1 LASWPAVV
9 AVLILCVVVLRLA
22 RALAGTAAGPV
33 LGALLG
39 VAFAVAMVLHPAEAF
54 ASAVHGLQVWWNI
67 VFPALLPFF
76 VGSEILLGFGV
87 VHFMGVLLEPVMRPL
102 FNVPGSGS
110 FVLAV
115 GLASGFPIG
124 AVLTS
129 RLYRDG
135 MCSRTEAERLMS
147 FTNTADP
154 LFMSG
159 AVAVGMFGRP
169 EVAGVIIVAHYLSSL
184 SVGLIMR
191 HYARQAD
198 RPQRT
203 TRQHRFLS
211 RALRALVE
219 ARRQD
224 GRPFGK
230 LLGDAVRNSVNTLLL
245 IGGFIIIFSVVM
257 RMLTLVGAVGLLSQ
271 GLGALLAPVGLD
283 PRTIPALVTG
293 LFEITLGCQ
302 LAGQSPAPL
311 VHRVA
316 VASAIIAWSGLS
328 VHAQVAAIVQGTG
341 FKLAPYLVAR
351 TLHGILAAGFS
362 VLLMGETAMS
372 TLARVMPTPVQLGA
386 AGSLWW
392 GTRTLLVLA
401 TLLTLLPAL
410 CHLPRAG
417 SGFRF
422 RRQ

>member
-1 LASWPAVV
+1 MGSWPAII
-9 AVLILCVVVLRLA
+9 AVLILCVVILRLA
-22 RALAGTAAGPV
+22 RALAGTAAGPA
-33 LGALLG
+33 LGALLA

-76 VGSEILLGFGV
+76 IGSEILLGFGV

-124 AVLTS
+124 SVLTT

-184 SVGLIMR
+184 TVGLLMR
-191 HYARQAD
+191 YYARRED

-203 TRQHRFLS
+203 VRQRRFLS
-211 RALRALVE
+211 RAFRALLE
-219 ARRQD
+219 ARQQD

-257 RMLTLVGAVGLLSQ
+257 RMLTLVGAVALLSR
-271 GLGALLAPVGLD
+271 GLGALLVPWGLD
-283 PRTIPALVTG
+283 AQAIPALVTG

-302 LAGQSPAPL
+302 LAGQTSAPL

-316 VASAIIAWSGLS
+316 VAGAIIGWSGLS

-341 FKLAPYLVAR
+341 FRLAPYLLAR
-351 TLHGILAAGFS
+351 TLHGVLAAGFS

-372 TLARVMPTPVQLGA
+372 TLARVMPAPVQVGA
-386 AGSLWW
+386 AGTFWW
-392 GTRTLLVLA
+392 GARTVLVLA
-401 TLLTLLPAL
+401 ALLTLVPAL

-417 SGFRF
+417 SGFRL
-422 RRQ
+422 RRR